1 MNDSSAAVEEIKTVI
16 DKYLESQKGKVSEE
30 KIISLTKIR
39 NIVVKDTE
47 RSQQIAKCIIDN
59 KNIESCLIK
68 YDEEMVGELD
78 EEEQ

>member
-68 YDEEMVGELD
+68 YDEEMMGELD